1 MLSENDIYSYN
12 YALLQRDYFRDQLN
26 SSQINDAL
34 ISRISNNMILINIKS
49 LILDITWSVS
59 VEISACQYNDIDI
72 TNYINITNDTG
83 NKNYST
89 RDNLFKFL

>member
-34 ISRISNNMILINIKS
+34 ISRISNNLILINIKS

-59 VEISACQYNDIDI
+59 VEVSACQYNDIDI

-89 RDNLFKFL
+89 Q